1 MGRPK
6 IKRVKEE
13 GLGALTAAE
22 LVGYNNSTAN
32 YTSAATEVDG
42 AITALDTQ
50 VKANADGAAS
60 ATLTTKGD
68 ILGYDTGINRLAVG
82 TDDQV
87 LIADSGEA
95 LGVKWADATIPTL
108 TTKGDILGYDT
119 GLNRLAVGTDDQVLI
134 ADSGE
139 ALGVKWG
146 AVPSVTV
153 PTFTW
158 ADTASGAGTL
168 TVAGAA
174 ANEQFAVIF
183 PGDSIVAPPV
193 TNQVAEIL
201 QGDGLGQYVAVAD
214 GTGAVTLVYGTVST
228 TTTYYLLAVSDN
240 WQKIITFTTGA

>member
-68 ILGYDTGINRLAVG
+68 ILGYDTGI
-82 TDDQV
+82 
-87 LIADSGEA
+87 
-95 LGVKWADATIPTL
+95 
-108 TTKGDILGYDT
+108 
-119 GLNRLAVGTDDQVLI
+119 NRLAVGTDDQVLI